1 MSKQKPTSAETIF
14 AMERVPLPPKDAE
27 VMTTACDYCTIGCGY
42 KIFRWPE
49 GREGGQKAADNALG
63 VDFPTGTI
71 LGKWVSP
78 SQYNRISYQGK
89 PHHVVVVPDPDA
101 RVVNVGGNHS
111 IRGGTI
117 AQKCYNPDNRTRERL
132 QHPMIRVKG
141 ELKPVSWDLATEAMA
156 DISKYILKTHGEH
169 AWAIKMYS
177 YQYFE
182 NTYAI
187 TKLGMTSIG
196 TPSIA
201 PHDKCSN
208 TNDATGLDD
217 AGIDSFAASY
227 QDWRDCEV
235 AFLSG
240 VDPYET
246 KTTLFTQWIMPGAS
260 KLIFV
265 TPHKTMGV
273 AWAEKNGR
281 GLWLP
286 IIPGTDSV
294 LHNAIARIVIENGWQ
309 DQAFIDQWVANQWD
323 VNSGYGRGTR
333 NTGWQWRTT
342 WGTWQSDWKDYS
354 KWIMEQ
360 EEAKL
365 ENAAKITGLD
375 PADIQKAA
383 EWLAKPRGDGSRPKA
398 SFMLEKGNYW
408 SNNYMNTTSLCS
420 LGLICGAGN
429 RPGQV
434 ISRGGGHQRGM
445 MSAGGGSGWLN
456 PEKYPGRRKKSFNL
470 DRWLMAGEIK
480 FAWVLGTTWTSA
492 MMASNELER
501 RMEELTRGSPHQI
514 QSLEREA
521 IFETLKKRV
530 DEGGMVMVNSDI
542 YPVAPVG
549 TVFADIVLPAATWG
563 EDNFTRCNS
572 ERRLRLYSKFY
583 DAPGEAKPDWW
594 AVAKFAQKMG
604 FDTDGSYQWQDS
616 NDVFEEA
623 ARFGRNGVLNYH
635 PLVVKAKKEGVKGQ
649 ELLRT
654 YGTTGIQTP
663 IRMKDGELI
672 GTARLHDPANA
683 WEEIEGP
690 EVKRQWLYA
699 FNTHSGKAILLKSP
713 WGFKGWSQFY
723 KAALPR
729 ADKGELWVTNGRVN
743 EMWQSGF
750 DDLRKPY
757 LAERWP
763 FPAIVI
769 HPKDAKARGIE
780 SGDWVEVVNDAVY
793 VQVGEPQGVTDDD
806 LNFDNLM
813 KAGHIKTTVGKFRAV
828 AIVSDEIRE
837 GVAKAGFN
845 DPRSQG
851 NAVVHAVPDPVTN
864 NYRYKLGRGTLTK
877 VGESEYK
884 HSFTRMSLKPR
895 NIA

>member
-1 MSKQKPTSAETIF
+1 M
-14 AMERVPLPPKDAE
+14 L
-27 VMTTACDYCTIGCGY
+27 
-42 KIFRWPE
+42 
-49 GREGGQKAADNALG
+49 
-63 VDFPTGTI
+63 
-71 LGKWVSP
+71 
-78 SQYNRISYQGK
+78 
-89 PHHVVVVPDPDA
+89 VVPDHDA
-101 RVVNVGGNHS
+101 KYVNVGGNHS

-117 AQKCYNPDNRTRERL
+117 AQKCFNPNNKTSERL
-132 QHPMIRVKG
+132 QHPMIRVNGKL
-141 ELKPVSWDLATEAMA
+141 EKVDWDLATEVMA
-156 DISKYILKTHGEH
+156 DISKYVLAKFGEH
-169 AWAIKMYS
+169 AWATKMYS

-187 TKLGMTSIG
+187 TKLAMTSIG

-217 AGIDSFAASY
+217 AGIDSFAATY
-227 QDWRDCEV
+227 QDWADCEV

-246 KTTLFTQWIMPGAS
+246 KTTLFTQWMMPGD
-260 KLIFV
+260 KKFIFV

-286 IIPGTDSV
+286 IIPGTDTV
-294 LHNAIARIVIENGWQ
+294 LHNAMARIIVENKWQ
-309 DQAFIDQWVANQWD
+309 DQDFIDQWVAQKWEVD
-323 VNSGYGRGTR
+323 SGYGRGTR

-342 WGTWQSDWKDYS
+342 WGNWQSDWKDYS

-360 EEAKL
+360 KEAEL
-365 ENAAKITGLD
+365 AEAAKITGLK
-375 PADIQKAA
+375 AEDIQKAA
-383 EWLAKPRGDGSRPKA
+383 EWLAKPVGGKRPKA

-408 SNNYMNTTSLCS
+408 TNNYMNTTSFTS

-429 RPGQV
+429 RPGQI

-445 MSAGGGSGWLN
+445 MSAGGGSGWLS

-470 DRWLMAGEIK
+470 DRWMMAGNIK
-480 FAWVLGTTWTSA
+480 FAWVIGTTWTSS

-501 RMEELTRGSPHQI
+501 RMAELTKDNPNQI
-514 QSLEREA
+514 SSLDKA
-521 IFETLKKRV
+521 SIVATLKKRV
-530 DEGGMVMVNSDI
+530 DSGGMVMVDSDI
-542 YPVAPVG
+542 YPVRPIG
-549 TVFADIVLPAATWG
+549 TDYADIVLPAATWG
-563 EDNFTRCNS
+563 EDNFTRANS

-583 DAPGEAKPDWW
+583 DAPGDAKPDWW
-594 AVAKFAQKMG
+594 AVQKFAQKMG
-604 FDTDGSYQWQDS
+604 FDADGSYAWKDS

-654 YGTTGIQTP
+654 YGTDGIQTP
-663 IRMKDGELI
+663 IRMKDGNLI
-672 GTARLHDPANA
+672 GTVRLHDPAND

-690 EVKRQWLYA
+690 EVKRPWLYG

-713 WGFKGWSQFY
+713 WGFKGWSQY
-723 KAALPR
+723 YAAIQPR
-729 ADKGELWVTNGRVN
+729 ADKGEIWVTNGRVN

-757 LAERWP
+757 LSQRWP
-763 FPAIVI
+763 FPAIFI
-769 HPKDAKARGIE
+769 HPNDAAKAGIE
-780 SGDWVEVVNDAVY
+780 SGDWVEITNDAVY
-793 VQVGEPQGVTDDD
+793 VQTGEPQGAKDDD
-806 LNFDNLM
+806 LFFDNLM
-813 KAGHIKTTVGKFRAV
+813 KNGHIKTTSGQFKAV

-851 NAVVHAVPDPVTN
+851 NAVVHAVPDPMTN
-864 NYRYKLGRGTLTK
+864 NYRYKLGRGVLK
-877 VGESEYK
+877 NAGESEYK
-884 HSFTRMSLKPR
+884 HVFNRMSLKPR